1 MKDSERPRKTGS
13 RLELDWVVVQVDVL
27 RRWGL
32 IALFIAL
39 AAGAAVVAFYFLH
52 EPVSKRALRALRR
65 ATAAQEA
72 ARTAGVSAG
81 LQGEFER
88 ATQILEEAQTTCAQ
102 QEYSSCQ
109 VLAEDALTR
118 FQHLSG
124 LSNREFTGS
133 GQVVEVQGKVEV
145 QRANQTTWER
155 AKEKQALY
163 NGDFV
168 KTGSGASAS
177 ILFSDGTI
185 YRVGAESLL
194 EVHREARTGQAAAPS
209 EVKVKVGQVNVFTAI
224 NPSSV
229 LTDQVRADVD
239 RESRVGVEVAQD
251 SGTTVAAYAGRAQVV
266 DTGGE
271 RVDLG
276 ALQAVRAP
284 ASGRLGTR
292 TVVPQRPVLD
302 DPAANSL
309 FNLDTQERISLRW
322 RPVPG
327 SVGYNLQVG
336 RSRTFSP
343 STMEVPDASLTET
356 WADLRILR
364 AGTYFWRVA
373 AIGENKVRSEWSDA
387 RPFKAFASSR
397 VEVLADT
404 TPPALD
410 VQTPT
415 QLGNLIIIQG
425 TTEPG
430 VTVTVNGEAVD
441 VAGDGSFRKAVTLN
455 RVGQNTIVI
464 RATDPAGN
472 KAEVRKQVFVEVD

>member
-1 MKDSERPRKTGS
+1 MKDPERSRTTSS

-32 IALFIAL
+32 IVLFIAL
-39 AAGAAVVAFYFLH
+39 AAGAVAIAFYFLH

-72 ARTAGVSAG
+72 ARNAGVSEG
-81 LQGEFER
+81 LQTEFER
-88 ATQILEEAQTTCAQ
+88 ASQILGEARTTCAQ
-102 QEYSSCQ
+102 QEYTSCQ

-145 QRANQTTWER
+145 QRANQTAWER

-168 KTGSGASAS
+168 KTGNGASAS

-185 YRVGAESLL
+185 YRIGPDSLL
-194 EVHREARTGQAAAPS
+194 EVHREARSGQSAAPS

-229 LTDQVRADVD
+229 LTDQLRADVD
-239 RESRVGVEVAQD
+239 RESRVGVEVAEG
-251 SGTTVAAYAGRAQVV
+251 SGTTVAAYAGRARVV
-266 DTGGE
+266 DTRGE
-271 RVDLG
+271 GVDLG
-276 ALQAVRAP
+276 ALQAVRAAAGGTLG
-284 ASGRLGTR
+284 AS

-302 DPAANSL
+302 EPAANAL
-309 FNLDTQERISLRW
+309 FNLDNQERVTLRW

-327 SVGYNLQVG
+327 SLSYDLQVS

-343 STMEVPDASLTET
+343 SSIEIPDTSVSATTAE
-356 WADLRILR
+356 LRILR

-373 AIGENKVRSEWSDA
+373 ALGENKVRSEWSDA

-404 TPPALD
+404 TPPTLD
-410 VQTPT
+410 VQNPT
-415 QLGNLIIIQG
+415 QLGNLIIVQG

-430 VTVTVNGEAVD
+430 VTITINGEAVD

-455 RVGQNTIVI
+455 RVGQNTILI